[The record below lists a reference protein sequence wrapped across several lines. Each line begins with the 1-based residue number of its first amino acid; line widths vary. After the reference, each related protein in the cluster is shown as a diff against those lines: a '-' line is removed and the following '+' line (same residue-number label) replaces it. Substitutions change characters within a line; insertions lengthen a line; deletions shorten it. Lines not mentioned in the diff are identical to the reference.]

1 MSTTKNYGLAG
12 IGSDVQ
18 LGKAGGR
25 FVYSGGVFKFTS
37 DGSTLI
43 KAQVAAPTTGSDV
56 ANKTYVDSVAAGLDP
71 KESCRL
77 ATTAALS
84 GVSYSPT
91 GGTGGTGGFT
101 SVTDTIDGVTVATN
115 NRILVK
121 NQADA
126 KQNGI
131 YIVVTVG
138 TGANGVWERASDHDG
153 SPTSEVTSGNFTF
166 IEQGTVNSDSGWVL
180 QGNGVLTL
188 NTDNLN
194 WVQFTGAG
202 QITAGAGLTKSGNTI
217 DVGTASATRIVVNAD
232 NIDLASTSV
241 TTGPQGSATAVA
253 TYTVDTYGRL
263 TAAGSTTIAIPS
275 TQVTDFTEAAQDA
288 VGGMVTATG
297 VGVDLVYNDA
307 TPSLVANLDISGLST
322 IALATGDAFA
332 FYDTSGTTHGKVT
345 IDDLVTYVTANGD
358 DNKISQG
365 NSAVTVTDAGTG
377 NIAINVDASDVMTF
391 LTGGVTVPTGK
402 TLTITDLTAGRV
414 IYSGTAGVLTTEAAF
429 TYVAASDTLSVGA
442 SGTVAA
448 GNLSISAN
456 TLASTDTNGNIV
468 LNPNGTGVVV
478 IESAAAGTIQADST
492 QALNVLGGPSSSGTA
507 GGVLTVAGGAN
518 SSTGAGGAITLRGG
532 DTTGSG
538 TGGAVTIRGGNSNS
552 GTDGAVTIMDAN
564 GSAEIFEFINN
575 SSAVNHAKFT
585 PGATGTAA
593 NLSTSV
599 TGADTN
605 IGLTITLNGTGTL
618 RFTNTTYEANV
629 LNDDDVPNKKYVDDA
644 VAAGTPSGGIS
655 SATASV
661 NLASATV
668 QTIGTLPANAM
679 VVRVKVITT
688 VISDAVTT
696 VTVGDPTNGA
706 ASYMAAVE
714 NDTQILGTYVAD
726 TYVQNG
732 GASRTIGATVATAGT
747 TGTAICVVEYRLA

>member
-12 IGSDVQ
+12 VGSDVQ
-18 LGKAGGR
+18 LGKSGGR
-25 FVYSGGVFKFTS
+25 FVYTGGVFKFTS

-43 KAQVAAPTTGSDV
+43 RAQAATPTTGNDV

-138 TGANGVWERASDHDG
+138 TGANGVWERASDQDG
-153 SPTSEVTSGNFTF
+153 SVAGEVSSGNFVF
-166 IEQGTVNSDSGWVL
+166 VEQGTVNADSGWVL

-202 QITAGAGLTKSGNTI
+202 QITAGAGLTKTGNTL
-217 DVGTASATRIVVNAD
+217 DVGTASSARIVVNAD
-232 NIDLASTSV
+232 NIDLA
-241 TTGPQGSATAVA
+241 TTAVSANSYGSASSVA
-253 TYTVDTYGRL
+253 TFTVDAYGRL
-263 TAAGSTTIAIPS
+263 TTAASTAISIAS
-275 TQVTDFTEAAQDA
+275 TAVTDFTEAAQDA

-297 VGVDLVYNDA
+297 LGVDLVYNDG

-322 IALATGDAFA
+322 VALATGDSFA
-332 FYDTSGTTHGKVT
+332 FHDTSGGTHGKVT
-345 IDDLVTYVTANGD
+345 IDDLITYVFANGA
-358 DNKISQG
+358 DNSISQG
-365 NSAVTVTDAGTG
+365 NSSITVTDAGTG
-377 NIAINVDASDVMTF
+377 NIALNVDGSDVMTL
-391 LTGGVTVPTGK
+391 LTGGVTIPTGK
-402 TLTITDLTAGRV
+402 TLTVTDLTAGRV
-414 IYSGTAGVLTTEAAF
+414 IYSGTAGLLTTEAAF
-429 TYVAASDTLSVGA
+429 TYTAGSDTLSVGA

-456 TLASTDTNGNIV
+456 TLASTNTNGNIV
-468 LNPNGTGVVV
+468 LNPDGTGVVV
-478 IESAAAGTIQADST
+478 IESGGAGTIQGDT
-492 QALNVLGGPSSSGTA
+492 NQALSVLGGPSTSGTTA
-507 GGVLTVAGGAN
+507 GALTVAGGAN
-518 SSTGAGGAITLRGG
+518 SSTGAGGAITIRGG

-538 TGGAVTIRGGNSNS
+538 AGGAVTIRGGNSNA

-575 SSAVNHAKFT
+575 ASAVNHAKFT

-655 SATASV
+655 SVTASV

-679 VVRVKVITT
+679 VVRVMIAVT
-688 VISDAVTT
+688 VISDAATT
-696 VTVGDPTNGA
+696 ITVGDPTNGA
-706 ASYMAAVE
+706 ASYMAAIE
-714 NDTQILGTYVAD
+714 NDPQVAGTYVAN

-732 GASRTIGATVATAGT
+732 GASRTIGATVATAGS
-747 TGTAICVVEYRLA
+747 TGTAICLVEYRLA